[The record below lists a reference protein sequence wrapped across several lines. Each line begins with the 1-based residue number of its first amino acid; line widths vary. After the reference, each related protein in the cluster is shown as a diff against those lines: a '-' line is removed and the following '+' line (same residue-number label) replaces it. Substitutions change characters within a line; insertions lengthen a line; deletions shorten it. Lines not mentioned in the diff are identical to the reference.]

1 MNNLIEE
8 ISVYINDLFETK
20 LNPDFV
26 YHNLQ
31 HTKDVVDA
39 GLEIAEGTGI
49 TKEDKELVLI
59 AAWFHDSGYSKSI
72 KDHEEISAKIAENFL
87 KERNYPEDKIDIIK
101 QIILSTKIPQNPKT
115 QFEKVLC
122 DADLAYIGSERL
134 MQRNELL
141 RKEWQKTLNKT
152 YSDLEWIKQNIDFI
166 NSNRF
171 HTEYAKKT
179 LGESRVKNL
188 SELNKMLH
196 ELEKRNP

>member
-8 ISVYINDLFETK
+8 ISVYINNLFETK

-72 KDHEEISAKIAENFL
+72 
-87 KERNYPEDKIDIIK
+87 
-101 QIILSTKIPQNPKT
+101 
-115 QFEKVLC
+115 
-122 DADLAYIGSERL
+122 
-134 MQRNELL
+134 
-141 RKEWQKTLNKT
+141 
-152 YSDLEWIKQNIDFI
+152 
-166 NSNRF
+166 
-171 HTEYAKKT
+171 
-179 LGESRVKNL
+179 
-188 SELNKMLH
+188 
-196 ELEKRNP
+196 